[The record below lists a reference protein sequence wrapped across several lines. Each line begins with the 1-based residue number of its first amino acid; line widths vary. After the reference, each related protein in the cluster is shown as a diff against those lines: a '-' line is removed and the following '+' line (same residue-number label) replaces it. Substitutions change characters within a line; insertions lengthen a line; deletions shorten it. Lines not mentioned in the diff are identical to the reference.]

1 MKSRRVGAALLAIGG
16 FALLAACARP
26 ALKRRGRVRS
36 PRGKVWWDKV
46 GRKAVVALLT
56 IAGVALLAACAQ
68 SALLDRSLAGA
79 AVRACSS
86 VAGEILTPRDFVSFD
101 DRGLTRLSFA
111 AEPDF
116 DALGRQS
123 VRLSFSL
130 GWRHETLESSLTVLP
145 GSRNVTVEA
154 GETPEAED
162 FVQAA
167 SGHTAV
173 LAAEAAAV
181 DWSEAGV
188 TREVVLILDGRPL
201 VCAVTVADTTPP
213 VAAPR
218 EGVWTWVGEPLAPA
232 DLLTDISDASAVTV
246 AFQRE
251 PDWTT
256 AGPAAAELVLTDEFG
271 NAALLTVTAAVRRDE
286 EPPVITGARDHAVLV
301 GGRADL
307 RTGVAALDDRDGQVE
322 VTVDSS
328 AVDFDRSGRYPVYY
342 AAADQSG
349 NQSQATVYVAV
360 GEITDEYVYGLADQ
374 VLSKI
379 ITAGMSDREIVKQIH
394 DWVRANNLYLD
405 YGEKGNVLRGAYN
418 AFTAGRG
425 DCYTFYAVSEVLLT
439 RAGIENIGVRRAGGP
454 AEHYWNLIFIDGGW
468 YHYDASPY
476 FIYFDG
482 SIFTESQAR
491 QYTQARDPRR
501 HYYDYDADLYPEV
514 VW

>member
-1 MKSRRVGAALLAIGG
+1 
-16 FALLAACARP
+16 
-26 ALKRRGRVRS
+26 
-36 PRGKVWWDKV
+36 V
-46 GRKAVVALLT
+46 GRRIAIVLLT
-56 IAGVALLAACAQ
+56 IAGLALLAACAQ
-68 SALLDRSLAGA
+68 SALLNRSLAGV

-86 VAGEILTPRDFVSFD
+86 VAGEVLTPLDFVNFD

-116 DALGRQS
+116 AALGPQS

-130 GWRHETLESSLTVLP
+130 GWRRETVESSLTVLP
-145 GSRNVTVEA
+145 GSRALTLEA
-154 GETPEAED
+154 GDAPEAED
-162 FVQAA
+162 FVQTAP
-167 SGHTAV
+167 GHTAV
-173 LAAEAAAV
+173 LAAETAAV

-213 VAAPR
+213 AAAPR
-218 EGVWTWVGEPLAPA
+218 EGVWTWVGEPLAAA
-232 DLLTDISDASAVTV
+232 DLITDISDVSAATVT
-246 AFQRE
+246 FQRE
-251 PDWTT
+251 PDWTA
-256 AGPAAAELVLTDEFG
+256 AGEAAAELLLTDEFG
-271 NAALLTVTAAVRRDE
+271 NAALLTVTLAVRRDE
-286 EPPVITGARDHAVLV
+286 EPPVITGARDHAVLA

-307 RTGVAALDDRDGQVE
+307 RTGVAARDNRDGQVE
-322 VTVDSS
+322 VSVDSS
-328 AVDFDRSGRYPVYY
+328 AVDFNRSGRYPVYY

-360 GEITDEYVYGLADQ
+360 GALTDEYVYGLADQ
-374 VLSKI
+374 VLAGI
-379 ITAGMSDREIVKQIH
+379 ITAGMSEREIVKRIH

-439 RAGIENIGVRRAGGP
+439 RAGIENIGVRRVGGP

-491 QYTQARDPRR
+491 QYTQDRDPRR